1 MRSRMKAASSIA
13 RSTKNCFAI
22 LGLSGSMSRSFLAD
36 KIVAANKMAY
46 FRSSVMGTPASKFAV
61 EEGNRVYYKSVVRNL
76 AMADIGR
83 FVGAGAMIHGLLR
96 PVAVAVVLMGI
107 PNFVLT
113 R

>member
-1 MRSRMKAASSIA
+1 M
-13 RSTKNCFAI
+13 
-22 LGLSGSMSRSFLAD
+22 
-36 KIVAANKMAY
+36 
-46 FRSSVMGTPASKFAV
+46 
-61 EEGNRVYYKSVVRNL
+61 YYKSVVRNL

-96 PVAVAVVLMGI
+96 PVAVAVVLLGI